1 MKESHPYEY
10 LILQYAG
17 LITGE
22 RKSSEVDNI
31 VVVNTVMLP
40 IQLTQ
45 DAIRENLKDLMF
57 PSWRKESTPK
67 NYFTDVKKKIK

>member
-22 RKSSEVDNI
+22 KKSSEVDNI

-40 IQLTQ
+40 IQLRQ
-45 DAIRENLKDLMF
+45 DAIRENLKELMF